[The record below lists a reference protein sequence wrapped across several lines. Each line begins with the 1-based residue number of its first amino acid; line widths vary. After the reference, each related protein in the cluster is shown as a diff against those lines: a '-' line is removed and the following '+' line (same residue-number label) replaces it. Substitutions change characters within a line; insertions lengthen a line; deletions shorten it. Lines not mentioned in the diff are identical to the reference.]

1 MSKAIIDEQYL
12 TDIADAI
19 RAKNGSADTYTPSEM
34 ATAIDNL
41 PSGLPIFEYYE
52 ITADTAMTN
61 GQQTLDWTNALI
73 QQYGVNPP
81 YQYAMMFYVG
91 TNPVNRQ
98 YLGGMKY
105 STEGPITSTNAQ
117 ARPYRWANGI
127 YTTQWSGGY
136 DQNVN
141 IGDIPDNVPL
151 IRCTC
156 FKFLTFLTS

>member
-1 MSKAIIDEQYL
+1 MAKAIIDEQNL

-34 ATAIDNL
+34 ATAIGDL
-41 PSGLPIFEYYE
+41 PSGLPTFEYYE

-61 GQQTLDWTNALI
+61 GQQTLDWIDALI

-105 STEGPITSTNAQ
+105 ANALVTSPNMKAV
-117 ARPYRWANGI
+117 PYRWQNDI
-127 YTTQWSGGY
+127 YSSTWSSSY
-136 DQNVN
+136 DQNVK
-141 IGDIPDNVPL
+141 IGDKYILVL
-151 IRCTC
+151 VRAEL
-156 FKFLTFLTS
+156 FV